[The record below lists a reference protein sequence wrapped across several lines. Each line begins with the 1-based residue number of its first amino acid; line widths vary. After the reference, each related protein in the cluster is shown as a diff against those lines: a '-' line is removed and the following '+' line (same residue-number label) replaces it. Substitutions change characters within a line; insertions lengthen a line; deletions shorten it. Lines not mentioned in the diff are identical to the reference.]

1 MPLSFREK
9 KGNLVESLDFL
20 GAFAYNGKEERDHRI
35 PEKGGTRMYY
45 NPTTEQV
52 EISVRELCALAF
64 KGGSLDNR
72 MPPQSLYRRAEE
84 GRETHE
90 KLRALREAGKG
101 PDTVPEAPRKPRGS
115 EERHLHAEPLPAPT
129 YHAEVILH
137 HTCRMEGVTF
147 SVGGRAD
154 GVWYDLAGGCVVEEI
169 KSVTGM
175 ADHFVRS
182 PREADMAQL
191 TCYGYFLCASK
202 GLSQVTLRL
211 TYVTPGREEEAYFA
225 DCIMTAQ
232 QLEGAYAAILRMI
245 LPRAKDMAE
254 RETTLRRIAKNAVF
268 PYPEMRA
275 TQQDM
280 IRECWRDMRRG
291 KTLFAEAP
299 TGIGKTI
306 ATLYSSVRVFGEGRC
321 DKIFYLTAKN
331 ATRREA
337 FAAVQKLNEAAT
349 PIRACVITA
358 RESACIC
365 EAAKEG
371 GSRLSTYCNPVSCPY
386 AKGYFD
392 RVESVIFDLLGSGK
406 TVFSGMD
413 IRAAAKKWQVCPY
426 ELALDLSELCEIV
439 ICDYNYVFSPSVYLR
454 RYFTEGIPHTEGHR
468 YVFLVDEAHN
478 LPDRARDMYSG
489 ALSLTQVTTAQD
501 ALHEWENHIG
511 TDLIFPTEDV
521 DYAEDDKSSPRL
533 KASSL
538 DDLIGVLSRM
548 SRSCDES
555 MVVDTDGVRR
565 GVSLDRNQPVVLCE
579 TVRTLSVLCDR
590 WLRRNT
596 THPLYTTVDGLA
608 TALRTF
614 RTAAD
619 YYDRRFATFVEV
631 EGEDVRVKLTC
642 LDPAGI
648 LRPIL
653 QKAEARVLFSA
664 TLTPNDYFAD
674 ILGGDRDSVLV
685 NFQSPFPRDR
695 LCVAVCDGVSTRY
708 EDRDGSCR
716 KIMNYIAATISAK
729 RGNYMVYFPS
739 YAYLEKVYALFQRKY
754 PSVKTVVQRPG
765 MTYAER
771 EAFIASFAPDSGE
784 LLVGFCV
791 LGGSFS
797 EGVDLPGRSLIG
809 VVVVGVGI
817 PALSSERNIMREY
830 YDETRVTTDP
840 EGGGDGE
847 GYAYAYTY
855 PGMNHVLQAV
865 GRVIRR
871 SEDFGV
877 AVLVDDRYVAEPYLH
892 LYPEHWEKISA
903 VVDPVSLNKYLSSF
917 WENTKEE

>member
-1 MPLSFREK
+1 
-9 KGNLVESLDFL
+9 
-20 GAFAYNGKEERDHRI
+20 
-35 PEKGGTRMYY
+35 MYY

-64 KGGSLDNR
+64 KGGSLDSR
-72 MPPQSLYRRAEE
+72 VPPQNLYRRAEE
-84 GRETHE
+84 GRQTHE
-90 KLRALREAGKG
+90 KLRSLREAGVG
-101 PDTVPEAPRKPRGS
+101 LGTTPEAPRKPRGS
-115 EERHLHAEPLPAPT
+115 EERLLPVEPLPAPA
-129 YHAEVILH
+129 YHAEVVLR

-147 SVGGRAD
+147 SVSGRAD
-154 GVWYDLAGGCVVEEI
+154 GVWYDPAGGCIVEEI

-175 ADHFVRS
+175 ADRYVRS
-182 PREADMAQL
+182 PREADLAQL
-191 TCYGYFLCASK
+191 TCYGYFLCAAK

-211 TYVTPGREEEAYFA
+211 TYVTPGHEEEAYFA
-225 DCIMTAQ
+225 DSILSAR
-232 QLEGAYAAILRMI
+232 QLEGGYAAILRMI
-245 LPRAKDMAE
+245 LPHAKDLWE
-254 RETTLRRIAKNAVF
+254 RETTLRKTAKRAIF
-268 PYPEMRA
+268 PYTEVRDA
-275 TQQDM
+275 QQDM
-280 IRECWRDMRRG
+280 IRECWRDMRAG

-306 ATLYSSVRVFGEGRC
+306 ATLYPAVRVWGEGRC

-371 GSRLSTYCNPVSCPY
+371 GHRLSTYCNPVSCPY

-392 RVESVIFDLLGSGK
+392 RVESVIFDLLSSGK
-406 TVFSGMD
+406 TVFSGLD

-426 ELALDLSELCEIV
+426 ELALDLSELCEII

-468 YVFLVDEAHN
+468 YLFLVDEAHN

-489 ALSLTQVTTAQD
+489 ALSLADVTTVQD
-501 ALHEWENHIG
+501 ILHEWETRIG
-511 TDLIFPTEDV
+511 QDLIFPTEDV
-521 DYAEDDKSSPRL
+521 GYAEDDKTAPRL

-548 SRSCDES
+548 SLACAETT
-555 MVVDTDGVRR
+555 VVDTDGVKR
-565 GVSLDRNQPVVLCE
+565 GVSLDRNQPVALCE
-579 TVRTLSVLCDR
+579 ATRSLSTLCDR

-596 THPLYTTVDGLA
+596 AHPLYTTVDGLA
-608 TALRTF
+608 TALRGF

-631 EGEDVRVKLTC
+631 EGDDVRVKLTC

-653 QKAEARVLFSA
+653 HKAEARVLFSA

-685 NFQSPFPRDR
+685 NFESPFPRDH

-716 KIMNYIAATISAK
+716 KIMNHIAATISAK

-739 YAYLEKVYALFQRKY
+739 YAYLEKVYALFQKKY
-754 PSVKTVVQRPG
+754 PSVKTVVQKPG

-771 EAFIASFAPDSGE
+771 EAFIASFTPDSKE

-797 EGVDLPGRSLIG
+797 EGVDLPGRCLIG
-809 VVVVGVGI
+809 AVVVGVGI

-840 EGGGDGE
+840 EEGGSCSE

-871 SEDFGV
+871 PEDYGV
-877 AVLVDDRYVAEPYLH
+877 AVLIDDRYVTEPYLH
-892 LYPEHWEKISA
+892 LYPAHWEMISA
-903 VVDPVSLNKYLSSF
+903 VEDPVSLNEYLASF
-917 WENTKEE
+917 WESTEEE

>member
-1 MPLSFREK
+1 
-9 KGNLVESLDFL
+9 
-20 GAFAYNGKEERDHRI
+20 
-35 PEKGGTRMYY
+35 MYY
-45 NPTTEQV
+45 NPTTEQI

-90 KLRALREAGKG
+90 KLRSLREAGKG
-101 PDTVPEAPRKPRGS
+101 MGTAPEAPRKFRGS
-115 EERHLHAEPLPAPT
+115 EERILPAEPLPPPA
-129 YHAEVILH
+129 YHAEVALH
-137 HTCRMEGVTF
+137 HTCRMEGVAF
-147 SVGGRAD
+147 SVSGRAD
-154 GVWYDLAGGCVVEEI
+154 GVWYDPTGGCVVEEI

-175 ADHFVRS
+175 ADYYIRS
-182 PREADMAQL
+182 PREADLAQL
-191 TCYGYFLCASK
+191 TCYGYFLCATK

-211 TYVTPGREEEAYFA
+211 TYVIPGHEEDAYFA
-225 DCIMTAQ
+225 DSILTAE

-245 LPRAKDMAE
+245 LPRAKDIVE
-254 RETTLRRIAKNAVF
+254 RETTLRRTAKRAVF
-268 PYPEMRA
+268 PYLEVRDA
-275 TQQDM
+275 QQDM
-280 IRECWRDMRRG
+280 IKECWRDMRAG

-306 ATLYSSVRVFGEGRC
+306 ATLYPAVRVFGEGRC

-349 PIRACVITA
+349 PIRTCVITA

-371 GSRLSTYCNPVSCPY
+371 GNRISTYCNPVSCPY

-406 TVFSGMD
+406 TVFSGLD

-454 RYFTEGIPHTEGHR
+454 RYFSEGIPHTEGHR
-468 YVFLVDEAHN
+468 YLFLVDEAHN

-489 ALSLTQVTTAQD
+489 ALSLADVMATQD
-501 ALHEWENHIG
+501 AMREWETRIG
-511 TDLIFPTEDV
+511 KDLIFPTEDV
-521 DYAEDDKSSPRL
+521 GYAEDDKTAPGLRS
-533 KASSL
+533 SSL

-548 SRSCDES
+548 SHACAETT
-555 MVVDTDGVRR
+555 VVDTDGVKR
-565 GVSLDRNQPVVLCE
+565 GVSLDRNQPVALCD
-579 TVRTLSVLCDR
+579 TTRSLSTLCDR

-596 THPLYTTVDGLA
+596 GHPLYPAVDALA
-608 TALRTF
+608 TALRGF

-631 EGEDVRVKLTC
+631 EGDDVRVKLTC

-664 TLTPNDYFAD
+664 TLTPSDYFAD

-685 NFQSPFPRDR
+685 NFESPFPRDH

-716 KIMNYIAATISAK
+716 KIMNYIAATVSAK

-739 YAYLEKVYALFQRKY
+739 YAYLDKVYALFQKKY

-765 MTYAER
+765 MTHAER
-771 EAFIASFAPDSGE
+771 EAFIASFTPDSKD

-809 VVVVGVGI
+809 AIIVGVGI

-830 YDETRVTTDP
+830 FDETRATTDP
-840 EGGGDGE
+840 EGGGEGE

-871 SEDFGV
+871 PEDYGV
-877 AVLVDDRYVAEPYLH
+877 AVLIDDRYAAEPYLH
-892 LYPEHWEKISA
+892 LYPEHWEAISA
-903 VVDPVSLNKYLSSF
+903 VEDPVSLNEYLSSF
-917 WENTKEE
+917 WEKTAEE

>member
-1 MPLSFREK
+1 
-9 KGNLVESLDFL
+9 
-20 GAFAYNGKEERDHRI
+20 
-35 PEKGGTRMYY
+35 MYY

>member
-1 MPLSFREK
+1 
-9 KGNLVESLDFL
+9 
-20 GAFAYNGKEERDHRI
+20 
-35 PEKGGTRMYY
+35 MYY

-64 KGGSLDNR
+64 KGGSLDSR
-72 MPPQSLYRRAEE
+72 VPPQNLYRRAEE
-84 GRETHE
+84 GRQTHE
-90 KLRALREAGKG
+90 KLRSLREAGVG
-101 PDTVPEAPRKPRGS
+101 LGTTPEAPRKPRGS
-115 EERHLHAEPLPAPT
+115 EERLLPVEPLPAPA
-129 YHAEVILH
+129 YHAEVVLH

-147 SVGGRAD
+147 SVSGRAD
-154 GVWYDLAGGCVVEEI
+154 GVWYDPAGGCIVEEI

-175 ADHFVRS
+175 ADRYVRS
-182 PREADMAQL
+182 PREADLAQL
-191 TCYGYFLCASK
+191 TCYGYFLCAAK

-211 TYVTPGREEEAYFA
+211 TYVTPGHEEEAYFA
-225 DCIMTAQ
+225 DSILSAR
-232 QLEGAYAAILRMI
+232 QLEGGYAAILRMI
-245 LPRAKDMAE
+245 LPRAKDMVE
-254 RETTLRRIAKNAVF
+254 RETTLRRTAKHAVF
-268 PYPEMRA
+268 PYLEVREA
-275 TQQDM
+275 QQDM
-280 IRECWRDMRRG
+280 IRECWRDMRAG

-306 ATLYSSVRVFGEGRC
+306 ATLYPAVRVWGEGRC

-371 GSRLSTYCNPVSCPY
+371 GHRLSTYCNPVSCPY

-392 RVESVIFDLLGSGK
+392 RVESVIFDLLSSGK
-406 TVFSGMD
+406 TVFSGLD

-426 ELALDLSELCEIV
+426 ELALDLSELCEII

-468 YVFLVDEAHN
+468 YLFLVDEAHN

-489 ALSLTQVTTAQD
+489 ALSLADVTTVQD
-501 ALHEWENHIG
+501 ILHEWETRIG
-511 TDLIFPTEDV
+511 QDLIFSTEDV
-521 DYAEDDKSSPRL
+521 GYAEDDKTAPRL

-548 SRSCDES
+548 SLACAETT
-555 MVVDTDGVRR
+555 VVDTDGVKR
-565 GVSLDRNQPVVLCE
+565 GVSLDRNQPVALCE
-579 TVRTLSVLCDR
+579 ATRSLSTLCDR

-596 THPLYTTVDGLA
+596 AHPLYTTVDGLA
-608 TALRTF
+608 TALRGF

-631 EGEDVRVKLTC
+631 EGDDVRVKLTC

-685 NFQSPFPRDR
+685 NFESPFPRDH

-716 KIMNYIAATISAK
+716 KIMNHIAATISAK

-739 YAYLEKVYALFQRKY
+739 YAYLEKVYALFQKKY
-754 PSVKTVVQRPG
+754 PSVKTVVQKPG

-771 EAFIASFAPDSGE
+771 EAFIASFTPDSKE

-797 EGVDLPGRSLIG
+797 EGVDLPGRCLIG
-809 VVVVGVGI
+809 AVVVGVGI

-840 EGGGDGE
+840 EEGGSCSE

-871 SEDFGV
+871 PEDYGV
-877 AVLVDDRYVAEPYLH
+877 AVLIDDRYVTEPYLH
-892 LYPEHWEKISA
+892 LYPAHWEMISA
-903 VVDPVSLNKYLSSF
+903 VEDPVSLNEYLASF
-917 WENTKEE
+917 WESTEEE

>member
-1 MPLSFREK
+1 
-9 KGNLVESLDFL
+9 
-20 GAFAYNGKEERDHRI
+20 
-35 PEKGGTRMYY
+35 MYY
-45 NPTTEQV
+45 NHQTGYI

-64 KGGSLDNR
+64 KGGNLDNR
-72 MPPQSLYRRAEE
+72 VPPQNLYRRAEE
-84 GRETHE
+84 GREVHQ
-90 KLRALREAGKG
+90 KLRALREDGKG
-101 PDTVPEAPRKPRGS
+101 LGMTTLEAPRKPRGS
-115 EERHLHAEPLPAPT
+115 EEMLIPAEPLPAPA
-129 YHAEVILH
+129 YHAEVVLR
-137 HTCRMEGVTF
+137 HTCRMDGVTF
-147 SVGGRAD
+147 SVSGRAD
-154 GVWYDLAGGCVVEEI
+154 GVWYDPAGGCIVEEI
-169 KSVTGM
+169 KSVSPFGV
-175 ADHFVRS
+175 DRSIRS
-182 PREADMAQL
+182 PRESDLAQL

-211 TYVTPGREEEAYFA
+211 TYATAGREEEAYFA
-225 DCIMTAQ
+225 DSILTAE
-232 QLEGAYAAILRMI
+232 QLAGGYAAILRMI
-245 LPRAKDMAE
+245 LPRAKDLWE
-254 RETTLRRIAKNAVF
+254 RETTLRKTAKRAIF
-268 PYPEMRA
+268 PYAEVRDA
-275 TQQDM
+275 QQDM
-280 IRECWRDMRRG
+280 IRECWRDMRAG

-299 TGIGKTI
+299 TGIGKTM
-306 ATLYSSVRVFGEGRC
+306 ATLYPAVRCFGEGKC

-337 FAAVQKLNEAAT
+337 FGAVQKLNEAAT
-349 PIRACVITA
+349 PVRACVITA

-365 EAAKEG
+365 EAAKAG
-371 GSRLSTYCNPVSCPY
+371 GNRLSTYCNPVSCPY

-392 RVESVIFDLLGSGK
+392 QVESVIFDLLSSGK
-406 TVFSGMD
+406 TVFSGLD

-468 YVFLVDEAHN
+468 YIFLVDEAHN

-489 ALSLTQVTTAQD
+489 SLSLTEVMAAQD
-501 ALHEWENHIG
+501 TMHEWETRIG
-511 TDLIFPTEDV
+511 TDLIFPTEDAGY
-521 DYAEDDKSSPRL
+521 DEEDKTAPRL
-533 KASSL
+533 KSGSL

-548 SRSCDES
+548 SGACAES
-555 MVVDTDGVRR
+555 MVVDADGVRR
-565 GVSLDRNQPVVLCE
+565 GVNLDRNQPVALCE
-579 TVRTLSVLCDR
+579 TARSLSTLCDR
-590 WLRRNT
+590 WLRRNQG
-596 THPLYTTVDGLA
+596 HPLYPTVDSLA
-608 TALRTF
+608 TVLRSF

-664 TLTPNDYFAD
+664 TLTPSDYFAD

-685 NFQSPFPRDR
+685 TFESPFPRDR
-695 LCVAVCDGVSTRY
+695 LCVAICDGVSTRY
-708 EDRDGSCR
+708 EDRDGSYR
-716 KIMNYIAATISAK
+716 KIMSYIAATVSAR
-729 RGNYMVYFPS
+729 RGNYLVYFPS
-739 YAYLEKVYALFQRKY
+739 YAYMDKVYALFTKKY
-754 PSVKTVVQRPG
+754 PTVRTVAQKPG

-771 EAFIASFAPDSGE
+771 EAFIASFTPDSKE

-797 EGVDLPGRSLIG
+797 EGVDLPGRCLIG
-809 VVVVGVGI
+809 AVIVGVGI
-817 PALSSERNIMREY
+817 PALSSERNIMKEY

-840 EGGGDGE
+840 EGGGEGE

-871 SEDFGV
+871 PEDYGV
-877 AVLVDDRYVAEPYLH
+877 AVLIDDRYAAEPYLH
-892 LYPEHWEKISA
+892 LYPEHWESISA
-903 VVDPVSLNKYLSSF
+903 VEDPVALNEYLSSF
-917 WENTKEE
+917 WESTVEE

>member
-1 MPLSFREK
+1 
-9 KGNLVESLDFL
+9 
-20 GAFAYNGKEERDHRI
+20 
-35 PEKGGTRMYY
+35 MYY
-45 NPTTEQV
+45 NPATEQV

-64 KGGSLDNR
+64 KGGSLDSR
-72 MPPQSLYRRAEE
+72 VPPQSLYRRAEE

-90 KLRALREAGKG
+90 KLRSLREAGKG
-101 PDTVPEAPRKPRGS
+101 LGTTPEAPRKPRGS
-115 EERHLHAEPLPAPT
+115 EERMIPTEPLPAPS
-129 YHAEVILH
+129 YHAEVALR
-137 HTCRMEGVTF
+137 HTCRMDGVTF
-147 SVGGRAD
+147 SVSGRAD
-154 GVWYDLAGGCVVEEI
+154 GVWYDPAGGCVVEEI

-175 ADHFVRS
+175 ADYYVRS
-182 PREADMAQL
+182 PREADLAQL
-191 TCYGYFLCASK
+191 TCYGYFLCAAK
-202 GLSQVTLRL
+202 GLSHVTLRL

-225 DCIMTAQ
+225 DSVLTSQ
-232 QLEGAYAAILRMI
+232 QLAGGYAAILRMI
-245 LPRAKDMAE
+245 LPRAKDMVE
-254 RETTLRRIAKNAVF
+254 RETALRRTAKNAVF
-268 PYPEMRA
+268 PYLEVRDA
-275 TQQDM
+275 QQDM
-280 IRECWRDMRRG
+280 IRECWRDMRSG

-306 ATLYSSVRVFGEGRC
+306 ATLYPAVRVFGEGRC

-371 GSRLSTYCNPVSCPY
+371 GNRLSTYCNPVSCPY

-406 TVFSGMD
+406 TVFSGLD

-426 ELALDLSELCEIV
+426 ELALDLSELCEII

-468 YVFLVDEAHN
+468 YLFLVDEAHN

-489 ALSLTQVTTAQD
+489 ALSLTNVMAVQD
-501 ALHEWENHIG
+501 TLHEWETRIG
-511 TDLIFPTEDV
+511 KDLIFPTEDAG
-521 DYAEDDKSSPRL
+521 YAEDDKTSPRL

-548 SRSCDES
+548 SHACAETT
-555 MVVDTDGVRR
+555 VVDTDGVKR
-565 GVSLDRNQPVVLCE
+565 GVSLDRNQPLALCE
-579 TVRTLSVLCDR
+579 TARSLSTLCDR

-596 THPLYTTVDGLA
+596 THPLYATVDSLA
-608 TALRTF
+608 TALRGF

-685 NFQSPFPRDR
+685 NFESPFPRDH

-716 KIMNYIAATISAK
+716 KIMNHIAATISAR

-739 YAYLEKVYALFQRKY
+739 YAYLDKVYALFQKKY
-754 PSVKTVVQRPG
+754 PSVKTVVQKPG

-771 EAFIASFAPDSGE
+771 EAFIASFTPDSKE

-797 EGVDLPGRSLIG
+797 EGVDLPGRCLIG
-809 VVVVGVGI
+809 TIVVGVGI

-840 EGGGDGE
+840 EGGGEGE

-871 SEDFGV
+871 PEDFGV
-877 AVLVDDRYVAEPYLH
+877 AVLIDDRYVAEPYLH
-892 LYPEHWEKISA
+892 LYPAHWEMISA
-903 VVDPVSLNKYLSSF
+903 VEDPVSLNEYLASF
-917 WENTKEE
+917 WESTDEE

>member
-1 MPLSFREK
+1 M
-9 KGNLVESLDFL
+9 
-20 GAFAYNGKEERDHRI
+20 H
-35 PEKGGTRMYY
+35 Y
-45 NPTTEQV
+45 NPQTDFI

-72 MPPQSLYRRAEE
+72 VPPVDLYRRAEE

-90 KLRALREAGKG
+90 RLRTLREAGKG
-101 PDTVPEAPRKPRGS
+101 LGGTAEPVRKPRGS
-115 EERHLHAEPLPAPT
+115 EELYLPAEPLPEPA
-129 YHAEVILH
+129 YHAEVTLR
-137 HTCRMEGVTF
+137 HTCRMDGVAF
-147 SVGGRAD
+147 SVSGRAD
-154 GVWYDLAGGCVVEEI
+154 GVWYDPAGGCVVEEI
-169 KSVTGM
+169 KSVTGN
-175 ADHFVRS
+175 ADYYIRS
-182 PREADMAQL
+182 PRESDLAQL
-191 TCYGYFLCASK
+191 TCYGYFLCAAK
-202 GLSQVTLRL
+202 GLSTVTLRL
-211 TYVTPGREEEAYFA
+211 TYVRPGHEEETYFA
-225 DCIMTAQ
+225 DSVMTER
-232 QLEGAYAAILRMI
+232 QLAGAYSAILRMI
-245 LPRAKDMAE
+245 LPRAKDLYE
-254 RETTLRRIAKNAVF
+254 RETTLRKTAKRAIF
-268 PYPEMRA
+268 PYTEVRDA
-275 TQQDM
+275 QQDM
-280 IRECWRDMRRG
+280 IRECWRDMRAG

-306 ATLYSSVRVFGEGRC
+306 ATLYPAVRCFGEGKC

-337 FAAVQKLNEAAT
+337 FSAVQKLNEATT

-365 EAAKEG
+365 EAAKAG
-371 GSRLSTYCNPVSCPY
+371 GNRLSTYCNPVSCPF
-386 AKGYFD
+386 AKGYYD

-406 TVFSGMD
+406 TVFSGLD

-426 ELALDLSELCEIV
+426 ELALDLSELCEVV

-468 YVFLVDEAHN
+468 YIFLIDEAHN

-489 ALSLTQVTTAQD
+489 SLSLTMVMAAQD
-501 ALHEWENHIG
+501 TMHAWENRVG

-521 DYAEDDKSSPRL
+521 DYDEEDKTAPRL
-533 KASSL
+533 RSGSL
-538 DDLIGVLSRM
+538 DDLIGALSRM
-548 SRSCDES
+548 SGTCAES
-555 MVVDTDGVRR
+555 MIVDSDGVRR
-565 GVSLDRNQPVVLCE
+565 GVDLDRNQPVVLCE
-579 TVRTLSVLCDR
+579 TVRALSTLCDR
-590 WLRRNT
+590 WLRRNQ
-596 THPLYTTVDGLA
+596 THPLYPTVDSLA
-608 TALRTF
+608 TSLRGF
-614 RTAAD
+614 RTASD

-685 NFQSPFPRDR
+685 NFESPFPRDH
-695 LCVAVCDGVSTRY
+695 LCVAVCEEVSTRY
-708 EDRDGSCR
+708 DDRDKSCR
-716 KIMNYIAATISAK
+716 RIMSYIAATVSAK

-739 YAYLEKVYALFQRKY
+739 YAYLEKVYALFQKKY
-754 PSVKTVVQRPG
+754 PTVKTVVQKPG

-771 EAFIASFAPDSGE
+771 EAFIASFTPDSKE

-797 EGVDLPGRSLIG
+797 EGVDLPGRCLIG
-809 VVVVGVGI
+809 TVIVGVGI
-817 PALSSERNIMREY
+817 PALSSERNIMRDY
-830 YDETRVTTDP
+830 YDETRDIG
-840 EGGGDGE
+840 EGSGGE

-855 PGMNHVLQAV
+855 PGMNHVLQAA

-871 SEDFGV
+871 PEDYGV
-877 AVLVDDRYVAEPYLH
+877 VVLLDDRYAEEPYLH
-892 LYPEHWEKISA
+892 LYPEHWEQISSVGDA
-903 VVDPVSLNKYLSSF
+903 PSLYEYLAAF
-917 WENTKEE
+917 WEGAEEEE

>member
-1 MPLSFREK
+1 M
-9 KGNLVESLDFL
+9 
-20 GAFAYNGKEERDHRI
+20 H
-35 PEKGGTRMYY
+35 Y
-45 NPTTEQV
+45 NPTTEQI

-72 MPPQSLYRRAEE
+72 VPPQNPYRRAEE
-84 GRETHE
+84 GRKTHE
-90 KLRALREAGKG
+90 KLRSLREAGKG
-101 PDTVPEAPRKPRGS
+101 MGPTPEAPRKPRGS
-115 EERHLHAEPLPAPT
+115 EERVLPAEPLPTPT
-129 YHAEVILH
+129 YHAEVVLH

-147 SVGGRAD
+147 SVSGRAD
-154 GVWYDLAGGCVVEEI
+154 GVWYDPAGGCIVEEI

-175 ADHFVRS
+175 ADYYVRS
-182 PREADMAQL
+182 PREADLAQL
-191 TCYGYFLCASK
+191 TCYGYFLCAAK

-211 TYVTPGREEEAYFA
+211 TYVTPGHEEEAYFA
-225 DCIMTAQ
+225 DSILSAR
-232 QLEGAYAAILRMI
+232 QLEGGYAAILRMI

-268 PYPEMRA
+268 PYLEVRDA
-275 TQQDM
+275 QQDM
-280 IRECWRDMRRG
+280 IRECWRDMRGG

-306 ATLYSSVRVFGEGRC
+306 ATLYPAVRVFGEGRC

-371 GSRLSTYCNPVSCPY
+371 GNRISTYCNPVSCPY

-406 TVFSGMD
+406 TLFSGLD

-426 ELALDLSELCEIV
+426 ELALDLSELCEII

-468 YVFLVDEAHN
+468 YLFLVDEAHN

-489 ALSLTQVTTAQD
+489 SLSLTHVTAVQD
-501 ALHEWENHIG
+501 AMREWETHIG
-511 TDLIFPTEDV
+511 KDFIFPTEDV
-521 DYAEDDKSSPRL
+521 GYAEDDKTSPRL

-548 SRSCDES
+548 SHACAETT
-555 MVVDTDGVRR
+555 VVDTDGVKR
-565 GVSLDRNQPVVLCE
+565 GVSLDRNQPVALCDV
-579 TVRTLSVLCDR
+579 TRNLSTLCDR

-596 THPLYTTVDGLA
+596 THPLYATVDALA
-608 TALRTF
+608 TALRSF
-614 RTAAD
+614 RIAAD

-631 EGEDVRVKLTC
+631 EGDDVRVKLTC

-653 QKAEARVLFSA
+653 QKAEAQVLFSA

-685 NFQSPFPRDR
+685 NFESPFPRDH

-716 KIMNYIAATISAK
+716 KIMNYIAATVSAK

-739 YAYLEKVYALFQRKY
+739 YAYLDKVYALFQKKY
-754 PSVKTVVQRPG
+754 PTVKTVVQKPG

-771 EAFIASFAPDSGE
+771 DAFIAFP
-784 LLVGFCV
+784 
-791 LGGSFS
+791 
-797 EGVDLPGRSLIG
+797 P
-809 VVVVGVGI
+809 
-817 PALSSERNIMREY
+817 
-830 YDETRVTTDP
+830 TRRP
-840 EGGGDGE
+840 R
-847 GYAYAYTY
+847 AF
-855 PGMNHVLQAV
+855 P
-865 GRVIRR
+865 
-871 SEDFGV
+871 
-877 AVLVDDRYVAEPYLH
+877 
-892 LYPEHWEKISA
+892 
-903 VVDPVSLNKYLSSF
+903 
-917 WENTKEE
+917 

>member
-1 MPLSFREK
+1 
-9 KGNLVESLDFL
+9 
-20 GAFAYNGKEERDHRI
+20 
-35 PEKGGTRMYY
+35 MYY

-52 EISVRELCALAF
+52 EISVRELCVLAF

-306 ATLYSSVRVFGEGRC
+306 ATLYSAVRVFGEGRC